1 MTGYPSVETVGKIL
15 EDACYVGLKK
25 PFQISKISFD
35 VPAAYI
41 GSQPSP
47 DLILIVDT
55 EQEHE
60 ARICRK
66 VEGVAR
72 ALDVVGSRRPITTII
87 TGPKPSSDTIDAL
100 TKVCRVL
107 PVGSRSVGDQES
119 ALRGWLSILLPLEL
133 PEPGQDIA
141 DPINEISKNLEG
153 LDSSIAQLVQL
164 APDGAD
170 AVQSGLND
178 LLNESLRNCG
188 DTDGTA

>member
-1 MTGYPSVETVGKIL
+1 MTRYPSVKAVGKIL
-15 EDACYVGLKK
+15 EDAFYVGLKK
-25 PFQISKISFD
+25 PFQISNISFN

-41 GSQPSP
+41 GSEPSP

-55 EQEHE
+55 EQEDE
-60 ARICRK
+60 GRICRK

-87 TGPKPSSDTIDAL
+87 TGPKPSADTIDAL

-107 PVGSRSVGDQES
+107 PVGSRSVGGQES
-119 ALRGWLSILLPLEL
+119 ALRDWLSILLPLEV

-141 DPINEISKNLEG
+141 DPITEMSKNLEG
-153 LDSSIAQLVQL
+153 LNSSIAQLVQRS
-164 APDGAD
+164 PDGAD

-178 LLNESLRNCG
+178 LLYEALRNCG
-188 DTDGTA
+188 DTDGTT